1 MAILTI
7 VNGQGRVKLYIRVI
21 NWETYQNEA
30 VTHRGGRPKKDGS
43 PARPSSPEFFAVFVN
58 LWRKRQYKRLQDR
71 DKLALFTIWQLTAL
85 QGNGNVP
92 ADAEYIRDEGAIS
105 GDVHL
110 GELYDAGFVE
120 FINDAGELVET
131 LPTHAWGQ
139 PLARVEAAE
148 RLTSPLV
155 PSPQAMERLVR
166 DVEILGGRETAENR
180 MVEPNELVMETNRN
194 QSETSEKPAPE
205 VSNQIREEESRK
217 RGEENI
223 YGQSSVVDV
232 GGNDLQII
240 VQDLPD
246 DVRAEMLRLANAIP
260 RGQQSIGRMV
270 NLARAGATA
279 RMFADAR
286 QAYQVTDTR
295 KPNPGAWVCEVIEEN
310 MRKGAA

>member
-1 MAILTI
+1 M
-7 VNGQGRVKLYIRVI
+7 NLYIRVI
-21 NWETYQNEA
+21 NWEQYQADA
-30 VTHRGGRPKKDGS
+30 VTHRGGRPKKDGT

-85 QGNGNVP
+85 QGNGAVP

-105 GDVHL
+105 GDVQL
-110 GELYDAGFVE
+110 GELYDAGFIE
-120 FINDAGELVET
+120 FVTADGALVET
-131 LPTHAWGQ
+131 LPTTSWGQ
-139 PLARVEAAE
+139 PLGRVAAAE
-148 RLTSPLV
+148 RLSSPIV
-155 PSPQAMERLVR
+155 PSPEAMQRLVR
-166 DVEILGGRETAENR
+166 DVEILGGDQEARNGSTK
-180 MVEPNELVMETNRN
+180 PNGLVTETNRN
-194 QSETSEKPAPE
+194 QSETSAKPSAE
-205 VSNQIREEESRK
+205 VSNQIREEESRE

-240 VQDLPD
+240 IKELPED
-246 DVRAEMLRLANAIP
+246 TKAEIVRLAQAIP
-260 RGQQSIGRMV
+260 RGAASMGRFV

-286 QAYQVTDTR
+286 QAYQVTNTR
-295 KPNPGAWVCEVIEEN
+295 KPNPGAWVCEVVEEN